1 MPVRVIYTGGTFDLL
16 HSGHV
21 AFLRQ
26 CREVAGEDG
35 HVIVALNRDEFI
47 ARFKRMPIMSL
58 AERSACVRSI
68 KYVDAVVIN
77 IGDEDS
83 TQAINVVNPTHI
95 VIGDDWKD
103 RDYHKQMGF
112 TQEWLDQRSI
122 TLLYVPYTRGISTTE
137 LRARLRE
144 HS

>member
-1 MPVRVIYTGGTFDLL
+1 MR
-16 HSGHV
+16 
-21 AFLRQ
+21 
-26 CREVAGEDG
+26 
-35 HVIVALNRDEFI
+35 ALNKIR
-47 ARFKRMPIMSL
+47 K
-58 AERSACVRSI
+58 
-68 KYVDAVVIN
+68 AVVIN

-122 TLLYVPYTRGISTTE
+122 TLLYVLYTRGISTTE
-137 LRARLRE
+137 LRARLRD